1 MKATDKDHGENGQIS
16 YHFKVGNENVQ
27 ETEEFAIN
35 ADTGELR
42 AKIILDRE
50 VRAKYE
56 VSWQS
61 WLYIHILH
69 KNVIHQAIKISQ
81 YQNYNREGEY
91 WMSPDWNTI
100 VHVLRKLGGLLC
112 KG

>member
-1 MKATDKDHGENGQIS
+1 MKATDKDQGENGQIS
-16 YHFKVGNENVQ
+16 YHLKVGNENVQ

-56 VSWQS
+56 VCERMSV
-61 WLYIHILH
+61 LFH
-69 KNVIHQAIKISQ
+69 NVI
-81 YQNYNREGEY
+81 
-91 WMSPDWNTI
+91 
-100 VHVLRKLGGLLC
+100 
-112 KG
+112 

>member
-1 MKATDKDHGENGQIS
+1 MKATDKDQGENGQIS

-61 WLYIHILH
+61 CLYILH
-69 KNVIHQAIKISQ
+69 QTLIYRTIKISQ
-81 YQNYNREGEY
+81 YRNFNR
-91 WMSPDWNTI
+91 
-100 VHVLRKLGGLLC
+100 VA
-112 KG
+112 

>member
-1 MKATDKDHGENGQIS
+1 LVITVKATDKDQGENGQIS

-56 VSWQS
+56 VYRHSS
-61 WLYIHILH
+61 RRERILTFATMQF
-69 KNVIHQAIKISQ
+69 KFAVS
-81 YQNYNREGEY
+81 
-91 WMSPDWNTI
+91 
-100 VHVLRKLGGLLC
+100 LC
-112 KG
+112 SLTS

>member
-1 MKATDKDHGENGQIS
+1 MKATDKDQGENGQIS

-61 WLYIHILH
+61 WLYILH
-69 KNVIHQAIKISQ
+69 QTLIYKPIKISQ
-81 YQNYNREGEY
+81 YRNFNREE
-91 WMSPDWNTI
+91 
-100 VHVLRKLGGLLC
+100 
-112 KG
+112 

>member
-1 MKATDKDHGENGQIS
+1 LLQNGGLPNFLVITVKATDKDQGENGQIS

-56 VSWQS
+56 VCW
-61 WLYIHILH
+61 H
-69 KNVIHQAIKISQ
+69 
-81 YQNYNREGEY
+81 
-91 WMSPDWNTI
+91 D
-100 VHVLRKLGGLLC
+100 
-112 KG
+112 

>member
-1 MKATDKDHGENGQIS
+1 VKATDKDQGENGQIS

-61 WLYIHILH
+61 WLYILH
-69 KNVIHQAIKISQ
+69 QTLIYKPIKISQ
-81 YQNYNREGEY
+81 YRNFNREE
-91 WMSPDWNTI
+91 
-100 VHVLRKLGGLLC
+100 
-112 KG
+112 